1 MGYDTV
7 EINFKNLLNMTEKAD
22 QKMKKRWKKK
32 NKAK

>member
-7 EINFKNLLNMTEKAD
+7 EINFKNSLNMTEKAD
-22 QKMKKRWKKK
+22 QKMKKRWQKK